1 MHKGPQKY
9 PPETKQLA
17 RSKAD
22 AGMSLSDIARELNA
36 SKSTVKYWLDHPDDP
51 QPGIAIPN
59 GSSIKTQCSQAFWDV
74 FYSALLQIKKSLRKM
89 TWMECLGVIKELL
102 PYLQAISAL
111 ESRGIT
117 IPEKIVEVSQEIKV
131 RIQDYL
137 KKQSTTDSK
146 TGPEMNLGGEPAE
159 RAERPQTAAAL
170 PQPAPTEKESN
181 GAT

>member
-51 QPGIAIPN
+51 VPGVTVPQGA
-59 GSSIKTQCSQAFWDV
+59 GVRTQCSQAFWDV
-74 FYSALLQIKKSLRKM
+74 LYTALLQIKRDLRKM
-89 TWMECLGVIKELL
+89 NWQERLDVIEKLL

-111 ESRGIT
+111 ESRGIAV
-117 IPEKIVEVSQEIKV
+117 PERIIEVSQEIKMRV
-131 RIQDYL
+131 NDFL
-137 KKQSTTDSK
+137 KKQSDIQA
-146 TGPEMNLGGEPAE
+146 PESAEKNLGPAAPE
-159 RAERPQTAAAL
+159 RAEQLNAETASPKDKPAL
-170 PQPAPTEKESN
+170 QEAN
-181 GAT
+181 RAT